1 VILDQNPAI
10 KTGSQFL
17 SIDFISAGTLLN
29 GQSIRKHPSKKNTF
43 TQIKNFLIH
52 PIGLPLFYFITRQ
65 EKAAIT

>member
-1 VILDQNPAI
+1 VILGQNPAI
-10 KTGSQFL
+10 KTGSQSL
-17 SIDFISAGTLLN
+17 CIVFISAGTLLN